1 MCNAARAFLA
11 GHPGPAL
18 VPTSIMVCRI
28 AVRSLTG
35 RLVTLDVRSDFTI
48 SELISAVMGS
58 AEAWASEPVG
68 TAQKNIVQR
77 LLDSCSHGGL
87 HMMSHDGEQLLLS
100 SRVVDARFFGEHGL
114 LALTMVI
121 RKQFNDQLTEDD
133 HTMLSLLIP
142 EVLRRLHTV
151 REAPNLSANQLEA
164 AFLARAGSA
173 SRLHLAS
180 VLATAP

>member
-68 TAQKNIVQR
+68 TAQKNIVHR
-77 LLDSCSHGGL
+77 LS
-87 HMMSHDGEQLLLS
+87 
-100 SRVVDARFFGEHGL
+100 ARPP
-114 LALTMVI
+114 V
-121 RKQFNDQLTEDD
+121 R
-133 HTMLSLLIP
+133 
-142 EVLRRLHTV
+142 TV
-151 REAPNLSANQLEA
+151 RPTGHPSAP
-164 AFLARAGSA
+164 
-173 SRLHLAS
+173 S
-180 VLATAP
+180 VRPATRPSLQKVLT